1 MRPRLEFDPENDQ
14 ADPRRRKRMKM
25 PYEAPRMV
33 EFDEDLR
40 RRCAQV
46 FEELGHLLHRLKC
59 EDPDH
64 PAQVEKPGTRL
75 NRFDPHYWG

>member
-1 MRPRLEFDPENDQ
+1 MRARLEHGTQSDR
-14 ADPRRRKRMKM
+14 ADSRRRKNERR
-25 PYEAPRMV
+25 PYETPRMR

-46 FEELGHLLHRLKC
+46 HEELGHLLQCLVC
-59 EDPDH
+59 EDPNQ
-64 PAQVEKPGTRL
+64 PAQVEKTPTGP